1 MMKLILLLE
10 QLKMDGKLVKMNI
23 ILLGASGFVGR
34 NIVSVLNSAEIP
46 FIPIS
51 RNYGVDLRDKQQTI
65 DAFKRNKP
73 DIIINCA
80 AHVGSLNYVTIQA
93 ADVISDNIKMILN
106 LYEAVSEVNKD
117 CLIINPIANC
127 AYPAVDEKFEEDDLW
142 KGPVHPSVLA
152 YGGAKRLLLL
162 VAKSFEM
169 QFNIKTINLIVPN
182 MYGPFDSSDPNK
194 AHALNALISRFV
206 KGYESKNFEI
216 KLWGTGVA
224 IREWLYAEDFGRIIL
239 HIIQNSEMIGLS
251 EPVNI
256 GQNFGLSIKELVKLI
271 QNHFTNQFSI
281 AWDFSMPDGAPKKV
295 MSDTK
300 FKKIFLNFQFTELNL
315 GIINTINYYKKNY
328 PY

>member
-1 MMKLILLLE
+1 
-10 QLKMDGKLVKMNI
+10 MNI

-34 NIVSVLNSAEIP
+34 NIASVLSNSLIP

-51 RNYGVDLRDKQQTI
+51 RINGVDLRDKQQTL
-65 DAFKRNKP
+65 DSFKKNKP

-93 ADVISDNIKMILN
+93 ADVISDNIRMILN
-106 LYEAVSEVNKD
+106 LYEVVAEINRD

-127 AYPAVDEKFEEDDLW
+127 VYPAVDEKFEEDDLW

-169 QFNIKTINLIVPN
+169 QFDVNSINLIVPN

-206 KGYESKNFEI
+206 KGNESDNFEI

-224 IREWLYAEDFGRIIL
+224 IREWLYAEDFGRL
-239 HIIQNSEMIGLS
+239 VLQIIQKTEKLGLS
-251 EPVNI
+251 EPLNI
-256 GQNFGLSIKELVKLI
+256 GQNFGLSIKELVKII
-271 QNHFTNQFSI
+271 QHHFSHPFNVS
-281 AWDFSMPDGAPKKV
+281 WDLSMPDGAPKKV
-295 MSDTK
+295 MSDTRFRK
-300 FKKIFLNFQFTELNL
+300 LFKDFEFTDLNE
-315 GIINTINYYKKNY
+315 GINKTIEYYRSCY

>member
-1 MMKLILLLE
+1 
-10 QLKMDGKLVKMNI
+10 MNI
-23 ILLGASGFVGR
+23 ILLGANGFVGK
-34 NIVSVLNSAEIP
+34 NIASIFNNAKIP

-51 RNYGVDLRDKQQTI
+51 RIEGVDLRDKQQTI
-65 DAFKRNKP
+65 DSFKKSKP

-106 LYEAVSEVNKD
+106 LYEAINVVNKD

-142 KGPVHPSVLA
+142 KGPVHPSVLS

-169 QFNIKTINLIVPN
+169 QFNITTINLIVPN

-206 KGYESKNFEI
+206 KANESKNFEI

-239 HIIQNSEMIGLS
+239 HIIQNSQIIGLS

-271 QNHFTNQFSI
+271 QNHFPNQFSI
-281 AWDFSMPDGAPKKV
+281 TWDFSMPDGVPKKV

-300 FKKIFLNFQFTELNL
+300 FKKIFNDFEFTNLNE
-315 GIINTINYYKKNY
+315 GIKKTIKYYKDCY

>member
-1 MMKLILLLE
+1 
-10 QLKMDGKLVKMNI
+10 
-23 ILLGASGFVGR
+23 
-34 NIVSVLNSAEIP
+34 
-46 FIPIS
+46 
-51 RNYGVDLRDKQQTI
+51 
-65 DAFKRNKP
+65 
-73 DIIINCA
+73 
-80 AHVGSLNYVTIQA
+80 
-93 ADVISDNIKMILN
+93 MILN
-106 LYEAVSEVNKD
+106 LYEAIAEVNKE

-142 KGPVHPSVLA
+142 KGPVHPSVMA

-169 QFNIKTINLIVPN
+169 QFNITTINLIVPN

-206 KGYESKNFEI
+206 KANESKNFEI

-239 HIIQNSEMIGLS
+239 YIIQNSQIIGLS

-271 QNHFTNQFSI
+271 QNHFPNQFSI
-281 AWDFSMPDGAPKKV
+281 TWDFSMPDGVPKKV

-300 FKKIFLNFQFTELNL
+300 FKKIFNSFEFTKLNE
-315 GIINTINYYKKNY
+315 GIKKTIKYYKNCY

>member
-1 MMKLILLLE
+1 
-10 QLKMDGKLVKMNI
+10 MNI
-23 ILLGASGFVGR
+23 ILLGANGFVGK
-34 NIVSVLNSAEIP
+34 NLTSVFNNAKLP
-46 FIPIS
+46 FISIS
-51 RNYGVDLRDKQQTI
+51 RIDGVDLRDKQQTI
-65 DAFKRNKP
+65 DAFKKNKP

-93 ADVISDNIKMILN
+93 ADVIIDNTKMILN
-106 LYEAVSEVNKD
+106 LYEAVAEVNKY

-127 AYPAVDEKFEEDDLW
+127 AYPAVDEIFEEDDLW

-169 QFNIKTINLIVPN
+169 QFNINTINLIVPN
-182 MYGPFDSSDPNK
+182 MYGPFDSTDPHK

-206 KGYESKNFEI
+206 KGNESKNFDI

-239 HIIQNSEMIGLS
+239 HIIQNSQMIGLS

-271 QNHFTNQFSI
+271 QKHFPNQFSI

-300 FKKIFLNFQFTELNL
+300 FRKIFNNFEFTELNK
-315 GIINTINYYKKNY
+315 GIKKTIKYYTDCY